1 MDDLSKEI
9 GKFFEKYA
17 EAFDSIDGHLAR
29 LYHVPTVTLRADGSI
44 HCLTATA
51 AVASAS
57 LKSSRW
63 AQEAP
68 TLVRAEDGWQIL
80 ASTFDI
86 G

>member
-1 MDDLSKEI
+1 MDDLSKEM

-17 EAFDSIDGHLAR
+17 EAFDSIDGHRIAR
-29 LYHVPTVTLRADGSI
+29 LYHV
-44 HCLTATA
+44 
-51 AVASAS
+51 S